1 MLTAGCD
8 VGSLT
13 AKALIL
19 DGDRI
24 VSTHL
29 MQVKSRPEQAS
40 REVMQEALSK
50 IGSAISDIAYCV
62 GTGYGRER
70 IPFAQETV
78 SEIACHGKGA
88 QWLQP
93 TVRTIIDVGGQDAKA
108 IRLDGA
114 GAVVRYVYNDK
125 CASGTGRFLEVMAE
139 ALELKLEDMG
149 TISLTSEN
157 PVRISNQCVV
167 FAETEV
173 ISLVNGGRP
182 LADVVSG
189 LHRAMAGRIASLVKG
204 IGGVEPDVAMSGGVA
219 KNIGIYSVL
228 EKELGVKIT
237 PLNFDTQI
245 VGALGAALFAK
256 EALAAGKR
264 AAG

>member
-19 DGDRI
+19 DGDKV

-40 REVMQEALSK
+40 REVMKEALSK

-78 SEIACHGKGA
+78 SEIACHGRGA

-139 ALELKLEDMG
+139 ALEIRLEDMG
-149 TISLTSEN
+149 AISLASEN

-173 ISLVNGGRP
+173 ISLVNGGKP

-204 IGGVEPDVAMSGGVA
+204 IGGVELDVAMSGGVA

>member
-13 AKALIL
+13 AKALVL

-24 VSTHL
+24 VATHL
-29 MQVKSRPEQAS
+29 MQVKSRPGEAS
-40 REVMQEALSK
+40 LEVMNQALAGAGLK
-50 IGSAISDIAYCV
+50 NSDIAYCV

-70 IPFAQETV
+70 IPFVQETV

-93 TVRTIIDVGGQDAKA
+93 SVRTIVDVGGQDAKA
-108 IRLDGA
+108 IRVDSQ

-139 ALELKLEDMG
+139 ALEIKLEDMG
-149 TISLTSEN
+149 TISLKSEN

-173 ISLVNGGRP
+173 ISLVNGGKP

-204 IGGVEPDVAMSGGVA
+204 IGGVEIDVAMSGGVA
-219 KNIGIYSVL
+219 KNIGIYSIL
-228 EKELGVKIT
+228 EKELGVKII
-237 PLNFDTQI
+237 PLGIDSQL
-245 VGALGAALFAK
+245 VGALGAALFAR
-256 EALAAGKR
+256 EALVSGKAAAG
-264 AAG
+264 